1 MWRHLLTKFASYKV
15 PPVMVSTHRSVVPLA
30 MFYYMVIT
38 KVPGNTFF
46 PTPLK
51 WFCGDESDSSFCG
64 AIYEKAQ
71 LSCWEARTAA
81 AVEMSTAS
89 IPSRRGRELM
99 QQIRRNLYCWYIAYM
114 QNCSAAP
121 YLSEFNPSLNSSF
134 GVWQCKTFEHSN
146 CQISSVMWYSRFW
159 RTSPIL
165 KNYC

>member
-1 MWRHLLTKFASYKV
+1 MNHWKSNTKQFVFYV
-15 PPVMVSTHRSVVPLA
+15 LFLYLA
-30 MFYYMVIT
+30 IT

-51 WFCGDESDSSFCG
+51 WFCGESESSFCG

-99 QQIRRNLYCWYIAYM
+99 QQIQCNLYCWYIAYAKL
-114 QNCSAAP
+114 QSSAPP
-121 YLSEFNPSLNSSF
+121 YLSEVNPSLNSSF

-146 CQISSVMWYSRFW
+146 CQISSVMWYSSEGLLRY
-159 RTSPIL
+159 SKIIVKKL
-165 KNYC
+165 